1 MWQGGMLE
9 QWTRLRRFDRRQML
23 SLACAVA
30 AEPWSVWA
38 QPSAA
43 KLARV
48 GFLIPET
55 VADQTSRID
64 ALRVGLAE
72 RGWVQ
77 GQNVTIEVRA
87 ADGAYDRLPRLA
99 MELVALK
106 VDVIVAFGIKALT
119 AAHRA
124 TTTTSIVIP
133 ATSSDLVALGFV
145 NSFARPGRNITGST
159 TFGPE
164 IMAKRLEL
172 LKETMPTTTRVAVLV
187 NPANAS
193 FGPTFTVMDAA
204 AKSLKLSIE
213 PFKVHDRSQFDRVF
227 AAMTKARVD
236 GLVIQDD
243 TIFGETNAGKIA
255 ALAARGRL
263 LAVGTREFA
272 DAGGALGYGRTDSE
286 LYRRG
291 AYFVDRILNGAK
303 PADLPVEQATRF
315 ELVINL
321 KVTRAI
327 GIRVPQAVM
336 LRADRVIE

>member
-1 MWQGGMLE
+1 MLE
-9 QWTRLRRFDRRQML
+9 QWDRFRRFDRRQML
-23 SLACAVA
+23 SLGCGVA
-30 AEPWSVWA
+30 AAPWSVWA

-55 VADQTSRID
+55 VTDQTSRID

-119 AAHRA
+119 AARRA

-145 NSFARPGRNITGST
+145 NSFARPGKNITGST

-213 PFKVHDRSQFDRVF
+213 PFKVHDRSEFDRVF

-236 GLVIQDD
+236 ALVIQDD

-255 ALAARGRL
+255 TLAARGRL

-272 DAGGALGYGRTDSE
+272 DAGGAIGYGRTDSE

-315 ELVINL
+315 ELVVNL
-321 KVTRAI
+321 KVVRTI
-327 GIRVPQAVM
+327 GVRVPQAVM

>member
-1 MWQGGMLE
+1 MHE
-9 QWTRLRRFDRRQML
+9 QRERFRRLDRRAAL
-23 SLACAVA
+23 SFVFAVA
-30 AEPWSVWA
+30 MAPWAVWA
-38 QPSAA
+38 QPAVP
-43 KLARV
+43 KPVRV
-48 GFLIPET
+48 GFLIAEA

-64 ALRVGLAE
+64 ALRDGLVE
-72 RGWVQ
+72 RGWVP
-77 GQNVTIEVRA
+77 GRNMVVEIRA
-87 ADGAYDRLPRLA
+87 ADGVYARLPHLA

-119 AAHRA
+119 AAREA
-124 TTTTSIVIP
+124 TSTISIVIP

-145 NSFARPGRNITGST
+145 NSFARPGKNITGST

-172 LKETMPTTTRVAVLV
+172 LKETVPTVTRVAVLV

-193 FGPTFTVMDAA
+193 FGPTFTVMNAA

-213 PFKVHDRSQFDRVF
+213 PYKVNDPSEFERVF
-227 AAMTKARVD
+227 AAMVQARVN

-243 TIFGETNAGKIA
+243 TIFGEANADEIA
-255 ALAARGRL
+255 ALAAQRRL
-263 LAVGTREFA
+263 PAVGAREFA
-272 DAGGALGYGRTDSE
+272 DAGGAVGYGRTDSE

-291 AYFVDRILNGAK
+291 AYFVDRILNGVR

-315 ELVINL
+315 ELVLNL
-321 KVTRAI
+321 RATRAF
-327 GIRVPQAVM
+327 GIRIPQAVM